1 MHTICLL
8 WYKHKSCLSIKVN
21 FSVSFAA
28 SVKFSMHSCL
38 QFIEYILEDDMRSPS
53 PVQCP
58 SGTSVTSVTSV
69 TVVLVLLVLPPV
81 LPVLLVHCI
90 WALEGSRSLFPHCP
104 SCIIRSHQLAAR
116 QSQASPPY
124 PLSLPN
130 KFPPTPTTTMINTPL
145 HTLNAHQIPQLSRIS
160 SLPPFDS
167 TAPSSGICIHTS
179 KMLPAPQPS

>member
-58 SGTSVTSVTSV
+58 SGTSVTSVTTSITSV
-69 TVVLVLLVLPPV
+69 TSAPHLSPGGISESLPP
-81 LPVLLVHCI
+81 LSELHNP
-90 WALEGSRSLFPHCP
+90 ESPTGRSPIP
-104 SCIIRSHQLAAR
+104 SC
-116 QSQASPPY
+116 PPY
-124 PLSLPN
+124 PTTSPLSLPN

-145 HTLNAHQIPQLSRIS
+145 HILNAHQIPQLSRIS

-167 TAPSSGICIHTS
+167 TTPSSGICIHTS
-179 KMLPAPQPS
+179 KMPPVLLALIIC